1 MPNMN
6 TLYIVHT
13 SEYLCISFT
22 VITYLAKFPCICIVS
37 SSQSSVSFDNTLKTM
52 LNYANN
58 IPFKSEINSTS
69 TFPNFYLI
77 MSQYNVDDNDGVKR
91 STKEDSSSS
100 SSTNADR
107 FNQHRDAGTG
117 DILNFDKAVETG
129 INFGCQVNVFENNI

>member
-1 MPNMN
+1 M
-6 TLYIVHT
+6 
-13 SEYLCISFT
+13 SFT
-22 VITYLAKFPCICIVS
+22 VITYLAKFPCICIIS
-37 SSQSSVSFDNTLKTM
+37 SAQSSVDFDNTLRTM

-77 MSQYNVDDNDGVKR
+77 MSQYNVDNRDDVKR
-91 STKEDSSSS
+91 SPKEDSS
-100 SSTNADR
+100 NADR
-107 FNQHRDAGTG
+107 FNHRDAGTG